1 MRNLLKWT
9 LLCAIPIA
17 CLMLAHQ
24 PAHAA
29 LFASNP
35 GHLMLVGPPALGV
48 MFAALATDPNILI
61 TKNRQVNELRAKA
74 KLIRDEIADTTKSL
88 TKDEVDKRA
97 AEINAL
103 MARANMI
110 AEFTGDEEITR
121 QGGAGDLER
130 VDVPNRDGNGG
141 VVTHRR
147 GTMAARQVEMV
158 GRVIDEF
165 GDIRNFMRIGVRG
178 FQAAMTDGQRKLA
191 KDIETFTRAIVGTAG
206 DISGGE
212 FVLPLT
218 QVQSI
223 FSLAN
228 IQQGV
233 LQRARAYN
241 VPGRTLR
248 IPMLYQSGE
257 NATTA
262 LNRPMAGQ
270 IANVSIVGEGSTGP
284 KLTPEFIQR
293 LLTVYKYMALTQ
305 ASDEILGD
313 DFTGELPTEF
323 INAVGQQALNRIN
336 EDVTFWGNNSSQ
348 PYGAIYTSAPHTV
361 AVTRSGGANTKTIS
375 TTDVFQMYDRHTHG
389 PKSFWLASRRCLEQ
403 LYAMS
408 LTASSLVT
416 FLKDLEGV
424 PNGRL
429 LGYPIVL
436 TDILPTLGSDGD
448 FALIN
453 PDFYALAIRQA
464 LTVESSR
471 DFAFDSDVT
480 TYRFIVRAGGI
491 PLNTGVYGYMYTAA
505 GLVDSHSPFVYLH

>member
-1 MRNLLKWT
+1 MFKRHGWKWA
-9 LLCAIPIA
+9 LAVLIPV
-17 CLMLAHQ
+17 LALTALAPMH
-24 PAHAA
+24 ALHAA
-29 LFASNP
+29 TVGSHLIAMHPTALFS
-35 GHLMLVGPPALGV
+35 
-48 MFAALATDPNILI
+48 FAVLATDPNVLVSKSRKAQEFLGKAKEIRAEI
-61 TKNRQVNELRAKA
+61 EDPTKNFTKEEL
-74 KLIRDEIADTTKSL
+74 
-88 TKDEVDKRA
+88 DKRA
-97 AEINAL
+97 TEINAL
-103 MARANMI
+103 IARANI
-110 AEFTGDEEITR
+110 VAGFTGDDEVER
-121 QGGAGDLER
+121 QGGTGDLER
-130 VDVPNRDGNGG
+130 VDSPEARNQTQI
-141 VVTHRR
+141 THKR
-147 GTMAARQVEMV
+147 GTMQAKIEALAVD
-158 GRVIDEF
+158 VIQEF
-165 GDIRNFMRIGVRG
+165 GDIRSFMKISSSAGRMP
-178 FQAAMTDGQRKLA
+178 MTPTQRKLC
-191 KDIETFTRAIVGTAG
+191 DRTQELTRAIVGTAG
-206 DISGGE
+206 DASGGE

-284 KLTPEFIQR
+284 KATPEFIQR
-293 LLTVYKYMALTQ
+293 LLTVYKYMAITQ

-323 INAVGQQALNRIN
+323 INAVGQQALNKIN
-336 EDVTFWGNNSSQ
+336 EDVTYTGTNTAQ
-348 PYGAIYTSAPHTV
+348 PYAAVYPGGPHTL
-361 AVTRSGGANTKTIS
+361 AVTRSGGANTLTIS
-375 TTDVFQMYDRHTHG
+375 TTDVFKMYDRHTHG

-416 FLKDLEGV
+416 FLKDLEGM

-436 TDILPTLGSDGD
+436 TDILPTLGQDAD
-448 FALIN
+448 FTLIN
-453 PDFYALAIRQA
+453 PDFYAMAIRQA

-471 DFAFDSDVT
+471 DFAFDSDLT

-491 PLNTGVYGYMYTAA
+491 PLNTGTYGYNYNAS